1 MRILHRLSDFIA
13 RIGAEPSD
21 SEDLRLQK
29 TLLVSVALLPSA
41 AGIVWGFIY
50 ASFGEWIVAA
60 IPVSY
65 TVLSLLN
72 VAGFAWLR
80 RFNLFR
86 TVQLLLI
93 LLLPFL
99 LWVALGSVVNSSA
112 VYVWAFLCPVGALL
126 FDNRKQALVWF
137 GAYLGLLLLG
147 AVLHPLVR
155 SSTDLPAGLILLF
168 FVLNIGALSLV
179 VFAILRYFV
188 AEKNRFFA
196 LLRREQDQ
204 SERLLLNVLPK
215 EIAPILK
222 AGNGTYAAQHEAVSI
237 LFADVVGFT
246 PLSAQMSAT
255 EMLDLLNHLFSRCD
269 RLVERH
275 DLEKIRTI
283 GDNYMVVS
291 GAPRPR
297 SDHAQR
303 LAQVALEM
311 LDVCRGLAL
320 PGDRELQLRIG
331 INSGPVI
338 AGVIG
343 HTKFH
348 YDVWG
353 DAVNVASRMESHGV
367 PGKIQIGHATYALI
381 KDQFLCIPRGM
392 VEVKGKGALETWFL
406 EAARE
411 TPVSR
416 DEHV

>member
-1 MRILHRLSDFIA
+1 MRNMRILHRLSDFIA

-137 GAYLGLLLLG
+137 
-147 AVLHPLVR
+147 
-155 SSTDLPAGLILLF
+155 
-168 FVLNIGALSLV
+168 GALSLV